1 MTDHANFQNEIYLQG
16 MAGNTPDLPMTF
28 EGLEAAARE
37 VLSPEAYAY
46 VAGGAGDER
55 TMDANREAFRH
66 WKVVPRMMVDVDQRD
81 TSTELLGLT
90 LPSPILTSP
99 IGVQGII
106 HDEAE
111 VAVARAAA
119 GQSVPMVLSTVSSY
133 SIEDVAEA
141 SGDNGRWF
149 QLYWPADRDVAA
161 SFVQRAEAAGY
172 AAIVVTL
179 DTKMLAWR
187 PRDLEGAYL
196 PFLQGEG
203 LANYRTDDAFLAG
216 LEGSWDD
223 NPQMAILR
231 WIGLFSDRTVTWDD
245 LDWLR
250 SVTDLPIVVK
260 GILHPDDARR
270 AVDAGVEGL
279 IVSNHG
285 GRQVDNSI
293 GALTMLPEVVDAV
306 GDVPVLFDSGIRS
319 GADVFT
325 AVCLGARACLVG
337 RPWVYGLGL
346 AGEAGVTHVLR
357 SIMAEFDLTMALTG
371 QTSVA
376 GLDRHLL
383 RHVAWPGRD
392 GSCTRCC
399 GCTISRRRR

>member
-16 MAGNTPDLPMTF
+16 MAGNTPDLPMTY
-28 EGLEAAARE
+28 EGLAAAAKE
-37 VLSPEAYAY
+37 VLSPEAYGY

-55 TMDANREAFRH
+55 TMDANREAFRQ
-66 WKVVPRMMVDVDQRD
+66 WKVVPRMMVDVDDRD
-81 TSTELLGLT
+81 TSTEVLGLT
-90 LPSPILTSP
+90 LPSPIMTSP

-119 GQSVPMVLSTVSSY
+119 GQGVPMVLSTVSSY

-149 QLYWPADRDVAA
+149 QLYWPAERDVAA

-172 AAIVVTL
+172 SAIVVTL

-187 PRDLEGAYL
+187 PRDLETAYL

-203 LANYRTDDAFLAG
+203 LANYRTDEAFLAG
-216 LEGSWDD
+216 LEGDWDD
-223 NPQMAILR
+223 NPQLAILR

-260 GILHPDDARR
+260 GVLHPDDARR
-270 AVDAGVEGL
+270 AVDAGVEGI

-285 GRQVDNSI
+285 GRQVDNAI
-293 GALTMLPEVVDAV
+293 GALTMLPDVVDAV

-325 AVCLGARACLVG
+325 AVCLGARACLIG

-357 SIMAEFDLTMALTG
+357 SIMAEFDLTMALSG
-371 QTSVA
+371 QTTVA

-383 RHVAWPGRD
+383 RHVA
-392 GSCTRCC
+392 
-399 GCTISRRRR
+399 

>member
-16 MAGNTPDLPMTF
+16 MTGTTPDLPMTYA
-28 EGLEAAARE
+28 GLRAAAQE
-37 VLSPEAYAY
+37 ALSPQAYAY

-55 TMDANREAFRH
+55 TMDANREAFGR
-66 WKVVPRMMVDVDQRD
+66 WRTVQRMMVDVDQRD
-81 TSTELLGLT
+81 TSTSVLGLD
-90 LPSPILTSP
+90 LPSPIITAP
-99 IGVQGII
+99 VGVLGII
-106 HDEAE
+106 HDDAE

-119 GQSVPMVLSTVSSY
+119 GLGVPTALSTVSSY

-149 QLYWPADRDVAA
+149 QLYWPSEREVAA

-172 AAIVVTL
+172 SAIVLTL

-187 PRDLEGAYL
+187 PRDLREAYL
-196 PFLQGEG
+196 PFLRGEG
-203 LANYRTDDAFLAG
+203 LANYRTDEAFLAG
-216 LEGSWDD
+216 LEEDWDD

-231 WIGLFSDRTVTWDD
+231 WVGLFGDRTVTWED

-260 GILHPDDARR
+260 GVVHPDDARR
-270 AVDAGVEGL
+270 AVDAGVEGI

-285 GRQVDNSI
+285 GRQVDNAI
-293 GALTMLPEVVDAV
+293 GALTMLPEVVEAV
-306 GDVPVLFDSGIRS
+306 DGVPVLFDSGIRS

-325 AVCLGARACLVG
+325 AVCLGARAVLVG
-337 RPWVYGLGL
+337 RPWVFGLAL
-346 AGEAGVTHVLR
+346 AGEDGVTHVLR

-383 RHVAWPGRD
+383 RHV
-392 GSCTRCC
+392 
-399 GCTISRRRR
+399 

>member
-1 MTDHANFQNEIYLQG
+1 MTDHANFQNELYLQG
-16 MAGNTPDLPMTF
+16 MAGTTPPLPMTYA
-28 EGLEAAARE
+28 GLEDAARAA
-37 VLSPEAYAY
+37 LSPEAFAY

-55 TMDANREAFRH
+55 TMDANREAFLR
-66 WKVVPRMMVDVDQRD
+66 WKAVPRHMVDVTERD
-81 TSTELLGLT
+81 TSTSVLGLD
-90 LPSPILTSP
+90 LPSPIMTAP
-99 IGVQGII
+99 VGVQSII
-106 HDEAE
+106 HEDAE
-111 VAVARAAA
+111 VAVARAAS
-119 GQSVPMVLSTVSSY
+119 GLDVPVVLSTASSK
-133 SIEDVAEA
+133 SIEEVAA
-141 SGDNGRWF
+141 AAGDTGRWF
-149 QLYWPADRDVAA
+149 QLYWPSERDVAA
-161 SFVQRAEAAGY
+161 SFVQRAEDAGY
-172 AAIVVTL
+172 TAIVVTL
-179 DTKMLAWR
+179 DTKLLAWR
-187 PRDLEGAYL
+187 PRDLDGAYL

-203 LANYRTDDAFLAG
+203 LANYRTDEAFLAG

-231 WIGLFSDRTVTWDD
+231 WIGLFADKAVTWED

-285 GRQVDNSI
+285 GRQVDNSV

-306 GDVPVLFDSGIRS
+306 GDVPVLFDSGVRT

-325 AVCLGARACLVG
+325 AVCLGARAVLLG
-337 RPWVYGLGL
+337 RPWVYGLAL
-346 AGEAGVTHVLR
+346 AGEDGVRHVLR

-376 GLDRHLL
+376 DLDRHLL
-383 RHVAWPGRD
+383 RA
-392 GSCTRCC
+392 S
-399 GCTISRRRR
+399 

>member
-1 MTDHANFQNEIYLQG
+1 MTDHANFQNELYLQG
-16 MAGNTPDLPMTF
+16 MAGTTPPLPMTF
-28 EGLEAAARE
+28 RGLEEAARE
-37 VLSPEAYAY
+37 AMTPEAFAY

-55 TMDANREAFRH
+55 TMDANREAFLR
-66 WKVVPRMMVDVDQRD
+66 WKAVPRMMVDVAERD
-81 TSTELLGLT
+81 TSTSVLGLE
-90 LPSPILTSP
+90 LPSPVMTAP

-106 HDEAE
+106 HEDAE

-119 GQSVPMVLSTVSSY
+119 GLDVPVVLSTASSK
-133 SIEDVAEA
+133 SIEEVAEA
-141 SGDNGRWF
+141 AGDTGRWF
-149 QLYWPADRDVAA
+149 QLYWPAEREVAA
-161 SFVQRAEAAGY
+161 SFVRRAEDAGY
-172 AAIVVTL
+172 SAIVVTL

-203 LANYRTDDAFLAG
+203 LANYRTDEAFLAP
-216 LEGSWDD
+216 LEQPWEEA
-223 NPQMAILR
+223 PQMAILR
-231 WIGLFSDRTVTWDD
+231 WIGLFADKSVSWED

-260 GILHPDDARR
+260 GVLHPDDARR
-270 AVDAGVEGL
+270 AVDAGVEGI

-285 GRQVDNSI
+285 GRQVDNAV

-306 GDVPVLFDSGIRS
+306 DDVPVLFDSGIRT

-325 AVCLGARACLVG
+325 AVCLGARAVLVG

-346 AGEAGVTHVLR
+346 AGEDGVRHVLR

-376 GLDRHLL
+376 HLGRHLL
-383 RHVAWPGRD
+383 RHA
-392 GSCTRCC
+392 
-399 GCTISRRRR
+399 

>member
-1 MTDHANFQNEIYLQG
+1 VTDHANFQNEIYLQG
-16 MAGNTPDLPMTF
+16 MAGNTPELPMTY
-28 EGLEAAARE
+28 EGLRAAAKE

-55 TMDANREAFRH
+55 TMDTNREAFGR
-66 WKVVPRMMVDVDQRD
+66 WRTVPRTMVDVEQRD
-81 TSTELLGLT
+81 TSTSVLGLD
-90 LPSPILTSP
+90 LPSPIITAP

-106 HDEAE
+106 HDDAE

-119 GQSVPMVLSTVSSY
+119 GLGVPMALSTVSSY

-141 SGDNGRWF
+141 AGDNGRWF
-149 QLYWPADRDVAA
+149 QLYWPAEREVAA

-172 AAIVVTL
+172 SAIVVTL

-187 PRDLEGAYL
+187 PRDLREAYL

-203 LANYRTDDAFLAG
+203 LANYRTDEAFLGG
-216 LEGSWDD
+216 LEEDWDD

-231 WIGLFSDRTVTWDD
+231 WIGLFSDRTVTWED

-260 GILHPDDARR
+260 GVLHPDDARR
-270 AVDAGVEGL
+270 AVDAGVEGI

-293 GALTMLPEVVDAV
+293 AALTMLPEVVDAV
-306 GDVPVLFDSGIRS
+306 DDVPVLFDSGIRS

-325 AVCLGARACLVG
+325 AVCLGARAVLVG
-337 RPWVYGLGL
+337 RPWVFGLAL

-371 QTSVA
+371 QTSTA
-376 GLDRHLL
+376 DLDRHLL
-383 RHVAWPGRD
+383 RHA
-392 GSCTRCC
+392 
-399 GCTISRRRR
+399 

>member
-16 MAGNTPDLPMTF
+16 MVGTTPDLPMTSA
-28 EGLEAAARE
+28 GLEEAAAAA
-37 VLSPEAYAY
+37 LSPEAFAY

-55 TMDANREAFRH
+55 TMDANREAFSH
-66 WKVVPRMMVDVDQRD
+66 WKVVPRTMVDVQQRD
-81 TSTELLGLT
+81 TSTEVLGLR
-90 LPSPILTSP
+90 LPSPIITAP
-99 IGVQGII
+99 IGVLGIV

-119 GQSVPMVLSTVSSY
+119 ALDVPITLSTVSSY

-149 QLYWPADRDVAA
+149 QLYWPGERDVAA
-161 SFVQRAEAAGY
+161 SLVQRAEAAGY
-172 AAIVVTL
+172 SAIVVTL

-187 PRDLEGAYL
+187 PRDLETAYL

-203 LANYRTDDAFLAG
+203 LTNYRTDEAFLAG
-216 LEGSWDD
+216 LEGDWDD
-223 NPQMAILR
+223 NPQLAIVR
-231 WIGLFSDRTVTWDD
+231 WIGLFADRTVTWED

-260 GILHPDDARR
+260 GVLHPDDARR
-270 AVDAGVEGL
+270 AVDAGVEGI

-285 GRQVDNSI
+285 GRQVDNAV
-293 GALTMLPEVVDAV
+293 GALMMLPEVVDAV

-357 SIMAEFDLTMALTG
+357 SFMAEFDLTMALTG

-383 RHVAWPGRD
+383 RHV
-392 GSCTRCC
+392 
-399 GCTISRRRR
+399 

>member
-1 MTDHANFQNEIYLQG
+1 MTDHANFQNELYLQG
-16 MAGNTPDLPMTF
+16 MAGTTPPLPMTYA
-28 EGLEAAARE
+28 GLEAAARE
-37 VLSPEAYAY
+37 ALSPEAFAY

-55 TMDANREAFRH
+55 TMDANREAFLR
-66 WKVVPRMMVDVDQRD
+66 WKAVPRHMVDVTERD
-81 TSTELLGLT
+81 TSTSVLGLE
-90 LPSPILTSP
+90 LPSPIMTAP
-99 IGVQGII
+99 VGVQSII
-106 HDEAE
+106 HEEAE
-111 VAVARAAA
+111 VAVARAAS
-119 GQSVPMVLSTVSSY
+119 GLDVPVVLSTASSK
-133 SIEDVAEA
+133 SIEEVAEA
-141 SGDNGRWF
+141 AGDTGRWF
-149 QLYWPADRDVAA
+149 QLYWPSERDVAA
-161 SFVQRAEAAGY
+161 SFVQRAEDAGY
-172 AAIVVTL
+172 GAIVVTL
-179 DTKMLAWR
+179 DTKLLAWR
-187 PRDLEGAYL
+187 PRDLDGAYL

-231 WIGLFSDRTVTWDD
+231 WIGLFADKAVTWED

-285 GRQVDNSI
+285 GRQVDNSV

-306 GDVPVLFDSGIRS
+306 GDVPVLFDSGIRT

-325 AVCLGARACLVG
+325 AVCLGARAVLVG
-337 RPWVYGLGL
+337 RPWVYGLAL
-346 AGEAGVTHVLR
+346 AGEDGVRHVLR

-376 GLDRHLL
+376 DLDRHLL
-383 RHVAWPGRD
+383 RA
-392 GSCTRCC
+392 S
-399 GCTISRRRR
+399 

>member
-16 MAGNTPDLPMTF
+16 MAGNTPELPMTY
-28 EGLEAAARE
+28 EGLRAAAKE

-55 TMDANREAFRH
+55 TMDTNREAFGR
-66 WKVVPRMMVDVDQRD
+66 WRTVPRTMVDVEQRD
-81 TSTELLGLT
+81 TSTSVLGLD
-90 LPSPILTSP
+90 LPSPIITAP

-106 HDEAE
+106 HDDAE

-119 GQSVPMVLSTVSSY
+119 GLGVPMALSTVSSY

-141 SGDNGRWF
+141 AGDNGRWF
-149 QLYWPADRDVAA
+149 QLYWPAEREVAA

-172 AAIVVTL
+172 SAIVVTL

-187 PRDLEGAYL
+187 PRDLREAYL

-203 LANYRTDDAFLAG
+203 LANYRTDEAFLGG
-216 LEGSWDD
+216 LEEDWDD

-231 WIGLFSDRTVTWDD
+231 WIGLFSDRTVTWED

-260 GILHPDDARR
+260 GVLHPDDARR
-270 AVDAGVEGL
+270 AVDAGVEGI

-293 GALTMLPEVVDAV
+293 AALTMLPEVVDAV
-306 GDVPVLFDSGIRS
+306 DDVPVLFDSGIRS

-325 AVCLGARACLVG
+325 AVCLGARAVLVG
-337 RPWVYGLGL
+337 RPWVFGLAL

-371 QTSVA
+371 QTSTA
-376 GLDRHLL
+376 DLDRHLL
-383 RHVAWPGRD
+383 RHA
-392 GSCTRCC
+392 
-399 GCTISRRRR
+399 

>member
-16 MAGNTPDLPMTF
+16 MAGNTPQLPMAF
-28 EGLEAAARE
+28 AELDAAARE
-37 VLSPEAYAY
+37 QLSEEAYAY

-55 TMDANREAFRH
+55 TMATNRQAFGR
-66 WKVVPRMMVDVDQRD
+66 WKIVPRMMVDIDQRD
-81 TSTELLGLT
+81 TSTEVLGLS
-90 LPSPILTSP
+90 LPSPVMTAP
-99 IGVQGII
+99 IGVLGIV
-106 HDEAE
+106 HEDAE
-111 VAVARAAA
+111 VALARAAA
-119 GQSVPMVLSTVSSY
+119 GLDVPTVLSTVSSY
-133 SIEDVAEA
+133 SIEEVAEA

-149 QLYWPADRDVAA
+149 QLYWPAEREVAA

-172 AAIVVTL
+172 SAIVVTM

-187 PRDLEGAYL
+187 PRDLVGAYL

-216 LEGSWDD
+216 LEEPWED

-231 WIGLFSDRTVTWDD
+231 WIGLFSDRTVTWED

-260 GILHPDDARR
+260 GVLHPDDARR

-285 GRQVDNSI
+285 GRQVDNAI
-293 GALTMLPEVVDAV
+293 GALTMLPDVVDAV

-325 AVCLGARACLVG
+325 AVCLGARAVLVG

-376 GLDRHLL
+376 DLDRHLL
-383 RHVAWPGRD
+383 RQA
-392 GSCTRCC
+392 
-399 GCTISRRRR
+399 

>member
-16 MAGNTPDLPMTF
+16 MVGTTPDLPMTSA
-28 EGLEAAARE
+28 GLEEAAAAA
-37 VLSPEAYAY
+37 LSPEAFAY

-55 TMDANREAFRH
+55 TMDANREAFSH
-66 WKVVPRMMVDVDQRD
+66 WKVVPRTMVDVQQRD
-81 TSTELLGLT
+81 TSTEVLGLR
-90 LPSPILTSP
+90 LPSPIITAP
-99 IGVQGII
+99 IGVLGIV

-119 GQSVPMVLSTVSSY
+119 ALDVPITLSTVSSY

-149 QLYWPADRDVAA
+149 QLYWPGERDVAA
-161 SFVQRAEAAGY
+161 SLVQRAEAAGY
-172 AAIVVTL
+172 SAIVVTL

-187 PRDLEGAYL
+187 PRDLETAYL

-203 LANYRTDDAFLAG
+203 LTNYRTDEAFLAG
-216 LEGSWDD
+216 LEGDWDD
-223 NPQMAILR
+223 NPQLAILR
-231 WIGLFSDRTVTWDD
+231 WIGLFADRTVTWED

-260 GILHPDDARR
+260 GVLHPDDARR
-270 AVDAGVEGL
+270 AVDAGVEGI

-285 GRQVDNSI
+285 GRQVDNAV
-293 GALTMLPEVVDAV
+293 GALMMLPEVVDAV

-357 SIMAEFDLTMALTG
+357 SFMAEFDLTMALTG

-383 RHVAWPGRD
+383 RHV
-392 GSCTRCC
+392 
-399 GCTISRRRR
+399 

>member
-16 MAGNTPDLPMTF
+16 MVGTTPDLPMTSA
-28 EGLEAAARE
+28 GLEEAAAAA
-37 VLSPEAYAY
+37 LSPEAFAY

-55 TMDANREAFRH
+55 TMDANREAFSH
-66 WKVVPRMMVDVDQRD
+66 WKVVPRTMVDVQQRD
-81 TSTELLGLT
+81 TSTEVLGLR
-90 LPSPILTSP
+90 LPSPIITAP
-99 IGVQGII
+99 IGVLGIV

-119 GQSVPMVLSTVSSY
+119 ALDVPITLSTVSSY

-149 QLYWPADRDVAA
+149 QLYWPGERDVAA
-161 SFVQRAEAAGY
+161 SLVQRAEAAGY
-172 AAIVVTL
+172 SAIVVTL

-187 PRDLEGAYL
+187 PRDLETAYL

-203 LANYRTDDAFLAG
+203 LTNYRTDEAFLAG
-216 LEGSWDD
+216 LEGDWED

-231 WIGLFSDRTVTWDD
+231 WIGLFADRTVTWED

-260 GILHPDDARR
+260 GVLHPDDARR
-270 AVDAGVEGL
+270 AVDAGVEGI

-285 GRQVDNSI
+285 GRQVDNAV
-293 GALTMLPEVVDAV
+293 GALMMLPEVVDAV

-357 SIMAEFDLTMALTG
+357 SFMAEFDLTMALTG

-383 RHVAWPGRD
+383 RHV
-392 GSCTRCC
+392 
-399 GCTISRRRR
+399 

>member
-16 MAGNTPDLPMTF
+16 MAGNTPDLPMTY
-28 EGLEAAARE
+28 EGLAAAAKE
-37 VLSPEAYAY
+37 VLSPEAYGY

-55 TMDANREAFRH
+55 TMDANREAFH
-66 WKVVPRMMVDVDQRD
+66 QWKVVPRMMVDVDDRD
-81 TSTELLGLT
+81 TSTEVLGLT
-90 LPSPILTSP
+90 LPSPIMTSP

-119 GQSVPMVLSTVSSY
+119 GQGVPMVLSTVSSY

-149 QLYWPADRDVAA
+149 QLYWPGEREVAA

-172 AAIVVTL
+172 SAIVVTL

-187 PRDLEGAYL
+187 PRDLETAYL

-203 LANYRTDDAFLAG
+203 LANYRTDEAFLAG
-216 LEGSWDD
+216 LEGDWDD

-260 GILHPDDARR
+260 GVLHPDDARR
-270 AVDAGVEGL
+270 AVDAGVEGI

-285 GRQVDNSI
+285 GRQVDNAI
-293 GALTMLPEVVDAV
+293 GALTMLPDVVDAV

-325 AVCLGARACLVG
+325 AVCLGARACLIG

-357 SIMAEFDLTMALTG
+357 SIMAEFDLTMALSG
-371 QTSVA
+371 QTTVA
-376 GLDRHLL
+376 ALDRHLL
-383 RHVAWPGRD
+383 RHVV
-392 GSCTRCC
+392 
-399 GCTISRRRR
+399 

>member
-16 MAGNTPDLPMTF
+16 MTGTTPDLPMTY
-28 EGLEAAARE
+28 EGLRAAAQE
-37 VLSPEAYAY
+37 ALSPAAYAY

-55 TMDANREAFRH
+55 TMGANREAFGR
-66 WKVVPRMMVDVDQRD
+66 WRTVQRMMVDVDQRD
-81 TSTELLGLT
+81 TSTSVLGLD
-90 LPSPILTSP
+90 LPSPIITAP

-106 HDEAE
+106 HEDAE
-111 VAVARAAA
+111 LAVARAAA
-119 GQSVPMVLSTVSSY
+119 GLGVPMALSTVSSY
-133 SIEDVAEA
+133 SIEEVAEA

-149 QLYWPADRDVAA
+149 QLYWPSERDVAA

-172 AAIVVTL
+172 SAIVVTL

-187 PRDLEGAYL
+187 PRDLREAYL

-203 LANYRTDDAFLAG
+203 LANYRTDEAFLAG
-216 LEGSWDD
+216 LEEDWDD

-231 WIGLFSDRTVTWDD
+231 WIGLFADRTVTWED

-260 GILHPDDARR
+260 GVVHPDDARR
-270 AVDAGVEGL
+270 AVDAGVEGI

-285 GRQVDNSI
+285 GRQVDNAI

-306 GDVPVLFDSGIRS
+306 DGVPVLFDSGIRS

-325 AVCLGARACLVG
+325 AVCLGARAVLVG
-337 RPWVYGLGL
+337 RPWVFGLAL
-346 AGEAGVTHVLR
+346 AGEDGVTHVLR

-371 QTSVA
+371 QTSTVN
-376 GLDRHLL
+376 LDRHLL
-383 RHVAWPGRD
+383 RHV
-392 GSCTRCC
+392 
-399 GCTISRRRR
+399 